1 MKGRPEHPFA
11 EQIEGP
17 DKIPPPLFAQP
28 LLHWLANFISSG
40 ASPELETVEQALAL
54 EPPRNGNFRLIEW
67 DHSMLEKPVFPKWT
81 GKGPADESRSPD
93 SFGTDGSKW
102 AKRAGLTTGL
112 GLHAPRREI
121 LINCNGKTGYVPSQ
135 EGTPSN
141 SLQITATLLVKY
153 FVLLLNIT
161 QVF

>member
-81 GKGPADESRSPD
+81 AKVLRTSHEAQIRS
-93 SFGTDGSKW
+93 
-102 AKRAGLTTGL
+102 ALTGQNGQSEQASPQAWDFMRLAERSSSIAMVRRVTSHL
-112 GLHAPRREI
+112 KKAPH
-121 LINCNGKTGYVPSQ
+121 L
-135 EGTPSN
+135 TP
-141 SLQITATLLVKY
+141 Y
-153 FVLLLNIT
+153 R
-161 QVF
+161 